1 MLISPCLL
9 HLFIQHGE
17 TPKTLAGKN
26 FGSDNRDCF
35 LFLQET
41 LIIIQEYRM
50 HSKKG
55 NPSTDPRLGL
65 GHYKQHGK
73 IYA

>member
-1 MLISPCLL
+1 MLISACLL

-26 FGSDNRDCF
+26 FGSDNWDYF

-41 LIIIQEYRM
+41 LIIIQEYRN
-50 HSKKG
+50 KG
-55 NPSTDPRLGL
+55 NPSTDPRLGGSL
-65 GHYKQHGK
+65 
-73 IYA
+73 